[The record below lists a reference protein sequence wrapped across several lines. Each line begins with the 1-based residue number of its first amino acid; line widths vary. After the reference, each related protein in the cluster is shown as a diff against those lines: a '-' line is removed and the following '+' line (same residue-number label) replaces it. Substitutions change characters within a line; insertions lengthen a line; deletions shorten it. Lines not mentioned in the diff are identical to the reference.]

1 MESDEELLARL
12 VEEYHR
18 RSAQGAR
25 PSPEEFREQAG
36 ACYERLLELL
46 RQEALLD
53 SAIEGGTGERFPRT
67 FGEYTLL
74 ELLGR
79 GGIGNV
85 YKAVHRPLARTV
97 ALKVLQGGWA
107 DDAELVERFQR
118 GARAAAQVEHDHVVR
133 IHDVGVF
140 EGRPFIA
147 MSLVAGSDLNT
158 LFKKLRVAGPAPFTP
173 THHAILDAANIP
185 GQGTDTAAFV
195 RRVAA
200 LLAGPAEALDLY
212 HCAGILHRDVKPGNL
227 LLDRGGRLVLTD
239 FDLARRFETG
249 AQTAGN
255 TLGTPGYM
263 SPEQWDPLVTD
274 VDARSDVYSLGC
286 VLYEALTRRPPFHD
300 ADDPAR
306 LMKRVLSESAPD
318 AVQAVPDLGVDAR
331 RVVAKAL
338 ERRREDR
345 YASAAAFAADL
356 RALARSGSV
365 AARPVPLSRRLA
377 RRVLRRRAPLAAA
390 LLTALVALL
399 LWASRGAHLS
409 ILPWPDADVWLDGVA
424 LARTPIKD
432 RRVSAGEHD
441 VVLRRAGFGE
451 HRVRID
457 LAAGESRTLDPR
469 LAILDENDPAVL
481 WALFEA
487 AGIRTPQPPPR
498 GAYRTEPARRGAPL
512 PLLPRGKVRRAD
524 CATFEVEAAGAE
536 EADLVLENAGGHEVW
551 RKPLRLVA
559 GRNRVEGAPALTV
572 GTTYRW
578 RAGGSEWVEFT
589 VVKDLDLTSVMSVR
603 ADGHASLADK
613 LEIRLLHQAE
623 LFTAVLVKAR
633 GLGGGEETQTHML
646 SIAIEALGIGHSAEA
661 GRIGRE
667 VVGGGER

>member
-53 SAIEGGTGERFPRT
+53 SAIEGGAGERFPRT

-79 GGIGNV
+79 GGIGYV

-140 EGRPFIA
+140 EGRPYIA
-147 MSLVAGSDLNT
+147 MSLVLGSDLNV

-173 THHAILDAANIP
+173 THHAILDEAGIP
-185 GQGTDTAAFV
+185 GHGTDTAAFV
-195 RRVAA
+195 RRIAA
-200 LLAGPAEALDLY
+200 LLAGPADALDLY
-212 HCAGILHRDVKPGNL
+212 HRAGILHRDVKPANL

-239 FDLARRFETG
+239 FDLARRFETS
-249 AQTAGN
+249 AQTAGG

-263 SPEQWDPLVTD
+263 SPEQWDPAVAEI
-274 VDARSDVYSLGC
+274 DARSDVYSLGC
-286 VLYEALTRRPPFHD
+286 VLFEALTRHPPFHD
-300 ADDPAR
+300 ADDPVR
-306 LMKRVLSESAPD
+306 TMKRVLTESAPD
-318 AVQAVPDLGVDAR
+318 PVRFVPDLGLDVR
-331 RVVAKAL
+331 RVVGKAV

-345 YASAAAFAADL
+345 YADAAAFAADL
-356 RALARSGSV
+356 RALAGAGSV
-365 AARPVPLSRRLA
+365 AARSVPLSRRLA
-377 RRVLRRRAPLAAA
+377 RRAWRRRAPLAAA

-424 LARTPIKD
+424 LARTPLKD

-441 VVLRRAGFGE
+441 ILLRRTGFRE

-469 LAILDENDPAVL
+469 LPILDENDPAVL
-481 WALFEA
+481 VAIFEA
-487 AGIRTPQPPPR
+487 AGVRTVQPPPR
-498 GAYRTEPARRGAPL
+498 PTCRAEAARRGAPL

-524 CATFEVEAAGAE
+524 CKTFEIEAAVAE
-536 EADLVLENAGGHEVW
+536 DAELVMEDAGGHAVW
-551 RKPLRLVA
+551 RRPLRLVA
-559 GRNRVEGAPALTV
+559 GRNRVDGAPEPLV
-572 GTTYRW
+572 GATYRW

-589 VVKDLDLTSVMSVR
+589 VVRDLDLTSVMSIR
-603 ADGHASLADK
+603 ADGHGSLADK
-613 LEIRLLHQAE
+613 LEARLLHQEE
-623 LFTAVLVKAR
+623 LFTALLVKLR
-633 GLGGGEETQTHML
+633 GLGGGEDTETQMRW
-646 SIAIEALGIGHSAEA
+646 SAVEALGIRNSAEA
-661 GRIGRE
+661 DQIGRDL
-667 VVGGGER
+667 VGAGER